1 LTCSNYSHVDA
12 MDSSSLKGHHMNQ
25 ENHNLEDVEELDDEK
40 EMLSPEDID
49 LNVEPKPRQRNE
61 DIEEGMY
68 FKTTTLIYL
77 F

>member
-1 LTCSNYSHVDA
+1 